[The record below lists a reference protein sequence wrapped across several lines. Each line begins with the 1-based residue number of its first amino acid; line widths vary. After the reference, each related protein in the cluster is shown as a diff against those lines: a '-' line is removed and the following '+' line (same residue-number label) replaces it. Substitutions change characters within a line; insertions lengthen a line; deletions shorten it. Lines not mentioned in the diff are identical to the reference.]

1 MKIVESRVHSNGI
14 SGVYALEDGRSV
26 YWSEGSCTTTYVM
39 GTDGVRSVFQDD
51 IHADENSKA
60 FFAELVA
67 AEEEALATDGIH
79 REMTRIEED
88 IFEVVAQGGL
98 DVLINELLRS
108 GYGLRG

>member
-26 YWSEGSCTTTYVM
+26 YWSEGSYTTAYVM
-39 GTDGVRSVFQDD
+39 GTDGVRSVFRDD
-51 IHADENSKA
+51 SADENSKA

-67 AEEEALATDGIH
+67 AEEALATDGIH

-88 IFEVVAQGGL
+88 IFKVVAQGSLRALVNGL
-98 DVLINELLRS
+98 N
-108 GYGLRG
+108 G